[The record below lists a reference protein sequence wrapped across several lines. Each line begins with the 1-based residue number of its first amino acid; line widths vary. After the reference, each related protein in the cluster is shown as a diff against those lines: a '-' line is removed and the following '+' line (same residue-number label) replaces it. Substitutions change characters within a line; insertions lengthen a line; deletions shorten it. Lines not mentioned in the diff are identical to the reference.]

1 MINFL
6 IIELGMIL
14 KWCSRSFVFLIIF
27 VSTDAAAQESREPYV
42 IGPADV
48 LAISFWQ
55 EPDLNSEVRV
65 TENGMITLS
74 VVGEIKAAGLTAT
87 QLAKDIVDQMAF
99 YQTPVSQATVVVTE
113 FNSRSVVVSGQVVNP
128 SSQSYENIPDLWRVI
143 INAGGPTD
151 QADLSRITIIRK
163 EGKKSRVIETDLLS
177 IINEGDLSRAPIILP
192 GDLINVP
199 ASSFGIGIQFGESS
213 EFEGRNVYFVL
224 GSVMEPGARNLEAGI
239 DVLEAITL
247 AGGTTAD
254 ADLENV
260 RVIMKGPRYSNVVK
274 INLLKYI
281 NVGIPP
287 RFVLHPEDTI
297 FVPAR
302 QQNLFSRIIERVGDF
317 IPLITAAGTIILLIR

>member
-1 MINFL
+1 MIRFL
-6 IIELGMIL
+6 MTELRKIFE
-14 KWCSRSFVFLIIF
+14 WRSRLFALLIIF
-27 VSTDAAAQESREPYV
+27 VSIDAVAQELREPYL

-48 LAISFWQ
+48 LAITFWQ
-55 EPDLNSEVRV
+55 EPGLNSEVRV
-65 TENGMITLS
+65 TENGMITLP
-74 VVGEIKAAGLTAT
+74 VVGEIKASGLTT
-87 QLAKDIVDQMAF
+87 TRLSKDIVDQMAF

-128 SSQSYENIPDLWRVI
+128 SSQNYENIPDLWRVI

-163 EGKKSRVIETDLLS
+163 EGEKSKVIETDLSS
-177 IINEGDLSRAPIILP
+177 IIKEGDLSSAPILRP

-199 ASSFGIGIQFGESS
+199 ASPFGIGIQLGESPL
-213 EFEGRNVYFVL
+213 FEGRNVFFVL
-224 GSVMEPGARNLEAGI
+224 GSVVNPGVRNLEAGI

-260 RVIMKGPRYSNVVK
+260 RVIMKGQRYSKVVK
-274 INLLKYI
+274 MNLLKYI
-281 NVGIPP
+281 SVGIPP

-297 FVPAR
+297 FVPAK
-302 QQNLFSRIIERVGDF
+302 QEKLFSRILERVGDF
-317 IPLITAAGTIILLIR
+317 IPLITAAGTIILLTR